1 MERKLIAF
9 DLDGTLLNNQKQ
21 PLASTAAAINQLKR
35 QGHAVT
41 TATGRN
47 LRLAQPVIEQLDF
60 EHAVLCNGSVAF
72 ADHQLV
78 YEHTLAPDAFEQ
90 CYRDLSERAIDVAVI
105 GLDTTKR
112 LTTFNEGQM
121 DEAMSSFGSVVPEL
135 EADFYQKHAIYQG
148 LAFYNETQEFD
159 TSVYDAF
166 DFVRWHP
173 ECVDMIPKNGS
184 KAVTLLKLA
193 EQLGIKQENVIAFGD
208 GMNDREM
215 LKEVGLGIAMGNSS
229 DEVKR
234 QADMVTASN
243 EQDGIWQALV
253 KLKLISK

>member
-1 MERKLIAF
+1 
-9 DLDGTLLNNQKQ
+9 
-21 PLASTAAAINQLKR
+21 
-35 QGHAVT
+35 
-41 TATGRN
+41 
-47 LRLAQPVIEQLDF
+47 
-60 EHAVLCNGSVAF
+60 
-72 ADHQLV
+72 
-78 YEHTLAPDAFEQ
+78 
-90 CYRDLSERAIDVAVI
+90 
-105 GLDTTKR
+105 
-112 LTTFNEGQM
+112 
-121 DEAMSSFGSVVPEL
+121 
-135 EADFYQKHAIYQG
+135 
-148 LAFYNETQEFD
+148 
-159 TSVYDAF
+159 VYDAF